1 MLTPEELRR
10 YARHLN
16 LPDFGI
22 EAQLKLKQARVLV
35 IGAGGL
41 GSPVLLYLAAAGV
54 GHIGIVEYDKVD
66 ESNLQRQILYSTEDI
81 GKSKAVMARKR
92 LLEINPLIEVDL
104 FETSITRFNA
114 LEIIRNYDVVADGT
128 DNFPTRYLVNDAC
141 VLTGKPNVCAS
152 IFRYEGQ
159 LSVFNLPG
167 PDGSFTPNYR
177 DLYPQPPAPDAVPNC
192 AEGGVLGVLPGILGS
207 MQANEVIKI
216 ITGIGKP
223 LAGRLC
229 LVDTADFTIRTLKYF
244 KRPEVV
250 IDKLIDYEAFCAG
263 PSKTDDMSAIK
274 QMNVKNLKEQMD
286 NGESITLIDVREVHE
301 REAFNI
307 GGLHIPMGEI
317 PANANEVPDEGK
329 VVVYCRSGVRSANVI
344 AFLQQHH
351 GFENLYNLEGGMVA
365 WQETHK

>member
-141 VLTGKPNVCAS
+141 VLTGKPNVYAS